1 MDRQRQRQR
10 WREGERE
17 RLIKESS
24 RVTGA
29 GEPEVC
35 GGGPQAGH
43 SGRHHCCRLESK
55 ESLEAE
61 FLPFGE
67 SAIPSSER
75 ANGHAVLTRVN
86 GDAGSRE
93 SANEVVIAR
102 TFGMVLPGCGCHG
115 NASPFFIFLF
125 PLPKLLIVIIWTVIK
140 KDKERAM

>member
-17 RLIKESS
+17 ILIKESS
-24 RVTGA
+24 HITEA

-67 SAIPSSER
+67 SSIPSSER
-75 ANGHAVLTRVN
+75 ASELTDTQSSRGLMGMRVL
-86 GDAGSRE
+86 G
-93 SANEVVIAR
+93 
-102 TFGMVLPGCGCHG
+102 
-115 NASPFFIFLF
+115 
-125 PLPKLLIVIIWTVIK
+125 
-140 KDKERAM
+140 RALMK